1 MNEWRLIEDNGVS
14 ASFGLAVDECLAHR
28 VGTGTS
34 QPTLRLYTY
43 RSHCALVGRFQNI
56 DNEINRAYCEA
67 NGIPLNRRPTGGG
80 AIIMGQDQLGIAL
93 CIPGREEDSYRRA
106 RELMVHFSA
115 GIISGLEPLGIQAAF
130 WGKNDIEI
138 NNRKVAGLGVYRAPV
153 GTYPSDQRRCAASPA
168 DSGQT
173 KGEGGLLF
181 HASVL
186 VDLDIALMLHALKTP
201 FEKITDKAI
210 ATVADRVT
218 TIRRETGSPVTLD
231 EIRASI
237 AAGYRRAFGVAL
249 APGDFLPDELEAID
263 ALEKSKYLTPEWV
276 NQTTA
281 IPDTFGSAKVK
292 TPAGLLD
299 VRATLA
305 GNTIKA
311 IFIGGDFFAAEGA
324 VADLE
329 ARLRWHPASPERVRE
344 TLAAGYAER
353 ANQLNNLPLEA
364 LQEAI
369 RQAVRDAQKAESA
382 ARADPY
388 GCFVNPQEKVTS

>member
-1 MNEWRLIEDNGVS
+1 MNEWRLITDDGVS

-28 VGTGTS
+28 VGTGAS

-43 RSHCALVGRFQNI
+43 HSHCALIGRFQNI
-56 DNEINRAYCEA
+56 DNEISRAYCDA
-67 NGIPLNRRPTGGG
+67 HGIALNRRPTGGG
-80 AIIMGQDQLGIAL
+80 AIIMGKDQLGIAL
-93 CIPGREEDSYRRA
+93 CIPAREEDSYRHA
-106 RELMVHFSA
+106 RELMARFSA
-115 GIISGLEPLGIQAAF
+115 GIISGLEAIGVQAAF
-130 WGKNDIEI
+130 RGKNDVEI
-138 NNRKVAGLGVYRAPV
+138 QNRKVAGLGMYRTP
-153 GTYPSDQRRCAASPA
+153 
-168 DSGQT
+168 
-173 KGEGGLLF
+173 EGGLLF

-186 VDLDIALMLHALKTP
+186 VDLDIALMLQVLKTP

-210 ATVADRVT
+210 ATVAERVT
-218 TIRRETGSPVTLD
+218 TVRRESGSLVALD

-237 AAGYRRAFGVAL
+237 SAGYSKTFGVSL
-249 APGDFLPDELEAID
+249 VPGDLTLDELEAID
-263 ALEKSKYLTPEWV
+263 ALEKSKYLSPEWV
-276 NQTTA
+276 HQTTA
-281 IPDTFGSAKVK
+281 IPDTFGSATVK

-329 ARLRWHPASPERVRE
+329 ARLRWHPASPERVRD
-344 TLAAGYAER
+344 TLVGGYAEH
-353 ANQLNNLPLEA
+353 ADLLNNLPLDA

-388 GCFVNPQEKVTS
+388 GCFVNPQEKVKL

>member
-1 MNEWRLIEDNGVS
+1 MNGWRLMKDDGVS
-14 ASFGLAVDECLAHR
+14 ASFGLAVDERLAHR
-28 VGTGTS
+28 VGIGTS
-34 QPTLRLYTY
+34 PPTLRLYTY

-67 NGIPLNRRPTGGG
+67 NGILLNRRPTGGG

-93 CIPGREEDSYRRA
+93 CIPSREKDSYRHA
-106 RELMVHFSA
+106 RELMADFSA
-115 GIISGLEPLGIQAAF
+115 GIIRGLEPLGIQAAF

-138 NNRKVAGLGVYRAPV
+138 HNRKVAGLGVYRAP
-153 GTYPSDQRRCAASPA
+153 
-168 DSGQT
+168 
-173 KGEGGLLF
+173 EGGLLF

-186 VDLDIALMLHALKTP
+186 VDLDIAFMLHVLKTP

-218 TIRRETGSPVTLD
+218 TIRRETGSTITLD
-231 EIRASI
+231 EIRAYI
-237 AAGYRRAFGVAL
+237 ADGYRRAFGVSLVAS
-249 APGDFLPDELEAID
+249 DFLSDELEAIN
-263 ALEKSKYLTPEWV
+263 ALEKSKYLTSDWV

-324 VADLE
+324 VAELE
-329 ARLRWHPASPERVRE
+329 ARLRWHPASAERVRE
-344 TLAAGYAER
+344 TLAAGYA
-353 ANQLNNLPLEA
+353 AYADQLNNLPLEA
-364 LQEAI
+364 LQETI

-388 GCFVNPQEKVTS
+388 GCFVNPQEKEKS

>member
-1 MNEWRLIEDNGVS
+1 
-14 ASFGLAVDECLAHR
+14 
-28 VGTGTS
+28 
-34 QPTLRLYTY
+34 
-43 RSHCALVGRFQNI
+43 
-56 DNEINRAYCEA
+56 
-67 NGIPLNRRPTGGG
+67 
-80 AIIMGQDQLGIAL
+80 MGQDQLGIAL

-115 GIISGLEPLGIQAAF
+115 GIICGLEPLGIRAAF

-138 NNRKVAGLGVYRAPV
+138 HHRKVAGLGVYRAP
-153 GTYPSDQRRCAASPA
+153 
-168 DSGQT
+168 
-173 KGEGGLLF
+173 EGGLLF
-181 HASVL
+181 HASLL
-186 VDLDIALMLHALKTP
+186 VDLDIALMLHVLKTP

-218 TIRRETGSPVTLD
+218 TIRRETGSPVAPD
-231 EIRASI
+231 DIRASI

-249 APGDFLPDELEAID
+249 APGDLLPDELEAID
-263 ALEKSKYLTPEWV
+263 ALENSKYLTPAWV
-276 NQTTA
+276 HQTTA
-281 IPDTFGSAKVK
+281 IPDTFGEALVK

-311 IFIGGDFFAAEGA
+311 ILIGGDFFATEGA

-353 ANQLNNLPLEA
+353 ANQMNNLPLEA

-369 RQAVRDAQKAESA
+369 RLAVRDAQKAESA
-382 ARADPY
+382 ARANPY
-388 GCFVNPQEKVTS
+388 GCFVNPQEKVPS

>member
-1 MNEWRLIEDNGVS
+1 MNEWRLIQDDGVS
-14 ASFGLAVDECLAHR
+14 ASFGLAADECLAHR

-56 DNEINRAYCEA
+56 DNEINRDYCEA
-67 NGIPLNRRPTGGG
+67 NGIALNRRPTGGG
-80 AIIMGQDQLGIAL
+80 AIIMGKDQLGVAL
-93 CIPGREEDSYRRA
+93 SIPGREEDSFRHA
-106 RELMVHFSA
+106 RELMVNFSA
-115 GIISGLEPLGIQAAF
+115 GIISGLEALDIQAAF

-138 NNRKVAGLGVYRAPV
+138 HNRKVAGLGVYRAP
-153 GTYPSDQRRCAASPA
+153 A
-168 DSGQT
+168 
-173 KGEGGLLF
+173 GGLLF

-186 VDLDIALMLHALKTP
+186 VDLDIAFMLRVLKTP
-201 FEKITDKAI
+201 FEKITDKTI

-218 TIRRETGSPVTLD
+218 TIRRETASPVTLD
-231 EIRASI
+231 EIRLSI
-237 AAGYRRAFGVAL
+237 AAGYGRTSGASL
-249 APGDFLPDELEAID
+249 APGDFTPGELEAID
-263 ALEKSKYLTPEWV
+263 ALEKSKYLAPAWV
-276 NQTTA
+276 FQTTA
-281 IPDTFGSAKVK
+281 IPDTFGSARVK

-305 GNTIKA
+305 GTTIKA

-329 ARLRWHPASPERVRE
+329 ARLRWHPASLERVRE

-353 ANQLNNLPLEA
+353 ANQLNNLPLDA

-369 RQAVRDAQKAESA
+369 QQAIRDAQRAESA

-388 GCFVNPQEKVTS
+388 GCFVNPQEKVPS

>member
-1 MNEWRLIEDNGVS
+1 MNEWRVITDDGVS

-28 VGTGTS
+28 VGTGAS

-43 RSHCALVGRFQNI
+43 RSHCALIGRFQNI
-56 DNEINRAYCEA
+56 DNEVNRAYCEA
-67 NGIPLNRRPTGGG
+67 HDIALNRRPTGGG
-80 AIIMGQDQLGIAL
+80 AIIMGKDQLGIAL
-93 CIPGREEDSYRRA
+93 CIPAREEDSYRHA
-106 RELMVHFSA
+106 RELMAHFSA
-115 GIISGLEPLGIQAAF
+115 GIISGLEAIGVQATF
-130 WGKNDIEI
+130 RGKNDIEVQ
-138 NNRKVAGLGVYRAPV
+138 NRKVAGLGVYRAP
-153 GTYPSDQRRCAASPA
+153 
-168 DSGQT
+168 
-173 KGEGGLLF
+173 EGGLLF

-186 VDLDIALMLHALKTP
+186 VDLDIALMLQVLKTP

-210 ATVADRVT
+210 ATVAGRVT
-218 TIRRETGSPVTLD
+218 TVRRESGSLVALN

-237 AAGYRRAFGVAL
+237 SAGYSKTFGVPL
-249 APGDFLPDELEAID
+249 VPGDLTPDELEAID
-263 ALEKSKYLTPEWV
+263 ALEKSKYLSPEWV
-276 NQTTA
+276 YQITA
-281 IPDTFGSAKVK
+281 IPDTFGSATVK

-329 ARLRWHPASPERVRE
+329 ARLRWHPASPERVRD
-344 TLAAGYAER
+344 TLAAGYAEHTDL
-353 ANQLNNLPLEA
+353 LNNLPLDA

-388 GCFVNPQEKVTS
+388 GCFVNPQEKVKP

>member
-1 MNEWRLIEDNGVS
+1 MNEWRLIIDDGVS
-14 ASFGLAVDECLAHR
+14 ASFGLAADECLAHR
-28 VGTGTS
+28 VGTGAS

-43 RSHCALVGRFQNI
+43 RSSCALVGRFQNL

-67 NGIPLNRRPTGGG
+67 NGIALNRRPTGGG
-80 AIIMGQDQLGIAL
+80 AIIMGEDQLGVAL
-93 CIPGREEDSYRRA
+93 CIPGRAEDSYRQA

-115 GIISGLEPLGIQAAF
+115 GIISGLQTLGIQASF
-130 WGKNDIEI
+130 WGKNDVEI
-138 NNRKVAGLGVYRAPV
+138 NNRKVAGLGVYRAP
-153 GTYPSDQRRCAASPA
+153 
-168 DSGQT
+168 
-173 KGEGGLLF
+173 EGGLLF

-186 VDLDIALMLHALKTP
+186 VDLDIAFMLHVLNTP

-210 ATVADRVT
+210 ATVADRGT
-218 TIRRETGSPVTLD
+218 TVRREHGSLLALD
-231 EIRASI
+231 EVREAI
-237 AAGYRRAFGVAL
+237 ATGYRRAFEFSLV
-249 APGDFLPDELEAID
+249 PGHFTPDELEAID
-263 ALEKSKYLTPEWV
+263 LLEKSKYLSPDWV
-276 NQTTA
+276 YQTTA

-311 IFIGGDFFAAEGA
+311 IFIGGDFFATEGA
-324 VADLE
+324 VAELE

-344 TLAAGYAER
+344 TLVAGYEEHAY
-353 ANQLNNLPLEA
+353 QLNDLPLEA

-369 RQAVRDAQKAESA
+369 RQAVRAAQKAEST

-388 GCFVNPQEKVTS
+388 GCFVNPQEKVAP

>member
-1 MNEWRLIEDNGVS
+1 MNEWRVIIDDGVS
-14 ASFGLAVDECLAHR
+14 ASFGLAADECLAHR

-43 RSHCALVGRFQNI
+43 RSSCALVGRFQNI

-67 NGIPLNRRPTGGG
+67 NGIGLNRRPTGGG
-80 AIIMGQDQLGIAL
+80 AIIMGEDQLGIAL
-93 CIPGREEDSYRRA
+93 CIPGRAEDAYRQA

-115 GIISGLEPLGIQAAF
+115 GIISGLEAFGIQAAF
-130 WGKNDIEI
+130 WGKNDVEVH
-138 NNRKVAGLGVYRAPV
+138 NRKVAGLGVYRA
-153 GTYPSDQRRCAASPA
+153 S
-168 DSGQT
+168 
-173 KGEGGLLF
+173 EGGLLF

-186 VDLDIALMLHALKTP
+186 VDLDIAFMLHVLKTP

-218 TIRRETGSPVTLD
+218 TLRREHGSPLTLH
-231 EIRASI
+231 EIREAI
-237 AAGYRRAFGVAL
+237 AAGYRRAFGVSL
-249 APGDFLPDELEAID
+249 APGDFTPDELEAID
-263 ALEKSKYLTPEWV
+263 ALEKSKYLTPDWV
-276 NQTTA
+276 YQTTA
-281 IPDTFGSAKVK
+281 IPDTFGSAKIK

-311 IFIGGDFFAAEGA
+311 LFIGGDFFATDGA
-324 VADLE
+324 IADLE
-329 ARLRWHPASPERVRE
+329 ARLRWHPASAERVRE
-344 TLAAGYAER
+344 TLAAGYAGY
-353 ANQLNNLPLEA
+353 ADQLNHLPLDA
-364 LQEAI
+364 LHEAI
-369 RQAVRDAQKAESA
+369 RLAVRDAQKAESA

>member
-1 MNEWRLIEDNGVS
+1 MNEWRLITDDGVS
-14 ASFGLAVDECLAHR
+14 ASFGLAADECLAHR
-28 VGTGTS
+28 VGTGAS

-115 GIISGLEPLGIQAAF
+115 GIICGLEPLGIRAAF

-138 NNRKVAGLGVYRAPV
+138 HHRKVAGLGVYRAP
-153 GTYPSDQRRCAASPA
+153 
-168 DSGQT
+168 
-173 KGEGGLLF
+173 EGGLLF
-181 HASVL
+181 HASLL
-186 VDLDIALMLHALKTP
+186 VDLDIALMLHVLKTP

-218 TIRRETGSPVTLD
+218 TIRRETGSPVAPD
-231 EIRASI
+231 DIRASI

-249 APGDFLPDELEAID
+249 VPGDLLPDELEAID
-263 ALEKSKYLTPEWV
+263 ALENSKYLTPEWV
-276 NQTTA
+276 HQTTA
-281 IPDTFGSAKVK
+281 IPDTFGEALVK

-311 IFIGGDFFAAEGA
+311 ILIGGDFFATEGA

-329 ARLRWHPASPERVRE
+329 ARLRWHPASPQRVRE

-369 RQAVRDAQKAESA
+369 RLAVRDAQKAESA
-382 ARADPY
+382 ARANPY
-388 GCFVNPQEKVTS
+388 GCFVNPQDKVPS

>member
-1 MNEWRLIEDNGVS
+1 MNEWRLIQDDGVS
-14 ASFGLAVDECLAHR
+14 ASFGLAADECLAHR

-56 DNEINRAYCEA
+56 DNEINRAYCEM
-67 NGIPLNRRPTGGG
+67 NGISLNRRPTGGG
-80 AIIMGQDQLGIAL
+80 AIIMGKDQLGIAL
-93 CIPGREEDSYRRA
+93 CIPSREEDSYRHARA
-106 RELMVHFSA
+106 LMVTFSA
-115 GIISGLEPLGIQAAF
+115 GIISGLEAPGIQAAF

-138 NNRKVAGLGVYRAPV
+138 HHRKVAGLGVYRAS
-153 GTYPSDQRRCAASPA
+153 T
-168 DSGQT
+168 
-173 KGEGGLLF
+173 GGLLF
-181 HASVL
+181 HASLL
-186 VDLDIALMLHALKTP
+186 VDIDIAFMLHVLKTP

-218 TIRRETGSPVTLD
+218 TIRRETSSPVALD
-231 EIRASI
+231 EIRAYI
-237 AAGYRRAFGVAL
+237 AAGYRKAFGVSL
-249 APGDFLPDELEAID
+249 APGNFMPDELEAID
-263 ALEKSKYLTPEWV
+263 ALEKSKYLMPDWV

-344 TLAAGYAER
+344 TLAAGYAEH
-353 ANQLNNLPLEA
+353 ANQLNDLPLEA

-369 RQAVRDAQKAESA
+369 RLAVRDAQKAESA

-388 GCFVNPQEKVTS
+388 GCFVTPQDKERP

>member
-1 MNEWRLIEDNGVS
+1 MNEWRLIIDDGVS
-14 ASFGLAVDECLAHR
+14 ASFGLAADECLAHR
-28 VGTGTS
+28 VGAGTS

-43 RSHCALVGRFQNI
+43 RSSCALVGRFQNT
-56 DNEINRAYCEA
+56 DNEINLAYCESH
-67 NGIPLNRRPTGGG
+67 GIPLNRRPTGGG
-80 AIIMGQDQLGIAL
+80 AIIMGKDQLGIAL
-93 CIPGREEDSYRRA
+93 CIPGREEDSYRHA
-106 RELMVHFSA
+106 RELMAHFSA
-115 GIISGLEPLGIQAAF
+115 GIISGLEAPGIQATF
-130 WGKNDIEI
+130 QGKNDVEI
-138 NNRKVAGLGVYRAPV
+138 QNRKVAGLGVYRAP
-153 GTYPSDQRRCAASPA
+153 
-168 DSGQT
+168 
-173 KGEGGLLF
+173 EGGLLF

-186 VDLDIALMLHALKTP
+186 VDLDIAFMLRVLKTP

-210 ATVADRVT
+210 ATVAERVT
-218 TIRRETGSPVTLD
+218 TIRRESRSPLTLD
-231 EIRASI
+231 EIRAYI
-237 AAGYRRAFGVAL
+237 AAGYRKTFGVSL
-249 APGDFLPDELEAID
+249 APGDFTPDELQAID

-276 NQTTA
+276 HQTTA

-329 ARLRWHPASPERVRE
+329 ARLRWHPASSESVRAS
-344 TLAAGYAER
+344 LAAGYAEH
-353 ANQLNNLPLEA
+353 ADQLNHLPLDA

-369 RQAVRDAQKAESA
+369 RLAVRDAQKAESA

-388 GCFVNPQEKVTS
+388 GCFVNPQERVMP

>member
-1 MNEWRLIEDNGVS
+1 MNRWRLIKDDGVS
-14 ASFGLAVDECLAHR
+14 ASFGLAADERLAHR
-28 VGTGTS
+28 VGVGTS

-67 NGIPLNRRPTGGG
+67 HGISLNRRPTGGG

-93 CIPGREEDSYRRA
+93 CIPGREEDSYRHA
-106 RELMVHFSA
+106 RELMVHFSV
-115 GIISGLEPLGIQAAF
+115 GIISGLEAFGIQAAF

-138 NNRKVAGLGVYRAPV
+138 NNRKVAGLGVYRAP
-153 GTYPSDQRRCAASPA
+153 
-168 DSGQT
+168 
-173 KGEGGLLF
+173 EGGLLF

-186 VDLDIALMLHALKTP
+186 VDLDIAFMLHVLKTP
-201 FEKITDKAI
+201 FEKITDKAV

-218 TIRRETGSPVTLD
+218 TVRRETGSPVTLD

-237 AAGYRRAFGVAL
+237 TEGYRRAFGASL

-276 NQTTA
+276 NQATA

-344 TLAAGYAER
+344 TLEAGYAEH

-364 LQEAI
+364 LREAI

>member
-1 MNEWRLIEDNGVS
+1 MNEWRLIKDDGVS
-14 ASFGLAVDECLAHR
+14 ASFGLAADECLAHR

-43 RSHCALVGRFQNI
+43 RSYCALVGRFQNI

-67 NGIPLNRRPTGGG
+67 NGIALNRRPTGGG

-93 CIPGREEDSYRRA
+93 CIPGEEGDSYHRA
-106 RELMVHFSA
+106 RELMVNFSA
-115 GIISGLEPLGIQAAF
+115 GIISGLEELGIRAAF
-130 WGKNDIEI
+130 WGKNDVEI
-138 NNRKVAGLGVYRAPV
+138 NNRKVAGLGVYRAP
-153 GTYPSDQRRCAASPA
+153 
-168 DSGQT
+168 
-173 KGEGGLLF
+173 EGGLLF

-186 VDLDIALMLHALKTP
+186 VDLDIAFMLHVLKTP

-210 ATVADRVT
+210 ASVAERVT
-218 TIRRETGSPVTLD
+218 TVRRESVSPVALD
-231 EIRASI
+231 EIREYI
-237 AAGYRRAFGVAL
+237 AAGYHRAFGVSL
-249 APGDFLPDELEAID
+249 TPGDFLSDELEAID
-263 ALEKSKYLTPEWV
+263 TLEKSKYLTPAWV
-276 NQTTA
+276 HQTTA

-329 ARLRWHPASPERVRE
+329 ARLRWHPASPEKVRE
-344 TLAAGYAER
+344 TLAAGYAEH

-369 RQAVRDAQKAESA
+369 RQAVHDAQKAESA
-382 ARADPY
+382 ARANPY
-388 GCFVNPQEKVTS
+388 GCFVNPQDKEKS

>member
-1 MNEWRLIEDNGVS
+1 MNEWRLITDDGVS

-28 VGTGTS
+28 IGAGTS

-67 NGIPLNRRPTGGG
+67 NGIALNRRPTGGG
-80 AIIMGQDQLGIAL
+80 AIIMGTDQLGIAL
-93 CIPGREEDSYRRA
+93 CIPGREEDSYRQARA
-106 RELMVHFSA
+106 LMVHFSA
-115 GIISGLEPLGIQAAF
+115 GIISSLEALGIQAAF

-138 NNRKVAGLGVYRAPV
+138 NNRKVAGLGVYR
-153 GTYPSDQRRCAASPA
+153 SPA
-168 DSGQT
+168 
-173 KGEGGLLF
+173 GGLLF

-186 VDLDIALMLHALKTP
+186 VDLDIAFMLHVLKTP
-201 FEKITDKAI
+201 FEKITDKSV
-210 ATVADRVT
+210 ATVAGRVT
-218 TIRRETGSPVTLD
+218 TIRRETGLPVSLD

-237 AAGYRRAFGVAL
+237 AAGYCRAFGVAL
-249 APGDFLPDELEAID
+249 APGDLLPDELEAID
-263 ALEKSKYLTPEWV
+263 ALEQSKYLTPDWV

-311 IFIGGDFFAAEGA
+311 IFIGGDFFAAEGT

-353 ANQLNNLPLEA
+353 ADQLNNLPLEA

-369 RQAVRDAQKAESA
+369 QQAVRNAQKNESA

>member
-1 MNEWRLIEDNGVS
+1 MNGWRLIKDDDVS
-14 ASFGLAVDECLAHR
+14 ASFGLAADECLAHR

-43 RSHCALVGRFQNI
+43 RPHCALVGRFQNI
-56 DNEINRAYCEA
+56 DNEINRAYCKVNDIA
-67 NGIPLNRRPTGGG
+67 LNRRPTGGG

-93 CIPGREEDSYRRA
+93 CIPGREEDSYRQA

-115 GIISGLEPLGIQAAF
+115 GIISGLEPLGIKATF
-130 WGKNDIEI
+130 WGKNDVEI
-138 NNRKVAGLGVYRAPV
+138 NNRKVAGLGVYRAS
-153 GTYPSDQRRCAASPA
+153 T
-168 DSGQT
+168 
-173 KGEGGLLF
+173 GGLLF

-186 VDLDIALMLHALKTP
+186 VDLNIDLMLHVLKTP

-218 TIRRETGSPVTLD
+218 TIRRETGSPVAL
-231 EIRASI
+231 EAIREHI

-249 APGDFLPDELEAID
+249 VRGDFTPDELEAID
-263 ALEKSKYLTPEWV
+263 RLETSKYLTSDWV
-276 NQTTA
+276 YQTTA
-281 IPDTFGSAKVK
+281 VPDTFGSAKVK
-292 TPAGLLD
+292 TAAGLLD
-299 VRATLA
+299 IRATLA
-305 GNTIKA
+305 GNIIKA

-329 ARLRWHPASPERVRE
+329 GRLRWHSANPERVLE
-344 TLAAGYAER
+344 TLTAMYPEYAD
-353 ANQLNNLPLEA
+353 QLNHLPLEA

-388 GCFVNPQEKVTS
+388 GCFVNPQDKESA

>member
-1 MNEWRLIEDNGVS
+1 MNEWRLIKDDGVS

-43 RSHCALVGRFQNI
+43 CSHCALVGRFQNI

-80 AIIMGQDQLGIAL
+80 AIIMGKDQLGIAL
-93 CIPGREEDSYRRA
+93 CIPGQEGDSYRHA
-106 RELMVHFSA
+106 RELMVNFSA
-115 GIISGLEPLGIQAAF
+115 GIISGLEALGIQAAF

-138 NNRKVAGLGVYRAPV
+138 HNRKVAGLGVYRAP
-153 GTYPSDQRRCAASPA
+153 
-168 DSGQT
+168 
-173 KGEGGLLF
+173 EGGFLF

-186 VDLDIALMLHALKTP
+186 VDLDIGFMLHVLKTP

-210 ATVADRVT
+210 ASVAERVT
-218 TIRRETGSPVTLD
+218 TIRRESGSPVTLD
-231 EIRASI
+231 EIREYI
-237 AAGYRRAFGVAL
+237 AAGYGRAFGVSL
-249 APGDFLPDELEAID
+249 APGDFMPDELEAID
-263 ALEKSKYLTPEWV
+263 ALEKSKYLTSDWV
-276 NQTTA
+276 HQTTA
-281 IPDTFGSAKVK
+281 IPDTFGSGKVK

-329 ARLRWHPASPERVRE
+329 ARLRWHPASPEKVRE
-344 TLAAGYAER
+344 TLAAGYAEH

-388 GCFVNPQEKVTS
+388 GCFVNPQEQERS

>member
-1 MNEWRLIEDNGVS
+1 MNEWRLIADDGVS

-28 VGTGTS
+28 LGTGTS

-56 DNEINRAYCEA
+56 DNEINLAYCEA
-67 NGIPLNRRPTGGG
+67 NGIALNRRPTGGG
-80 AIIMGQDQLGIAL
+80 AIIMGKDQLGIAL
-93 CIPGREEDSYRRA
+93 CIPGQEEDSYRHA
-106 RELMVHFSA
+106 RELMVTFSA
-115 GIISGLEPLGIQAAF
+115 GIISGLETLGIRATF
-130 WGKNDIEI
+130 WGKNDVEI
-138 NNRKVAGLGVYRAPV
+138 NHRKVAGLGVYRAP
-153 GTYPSDQRRCAASPA
+153 
-168 DSGQT
+168 
-173 KGEGGLLF
+173 EGGLLF

-186 VDLDIALMLHALKTP
+186 VDLDIALMLHVLKTP

-218 TIRRETGSPVTLD
+218 TLRRETASPVALD
-231 EIRASI
+231 EVRASI
-237 AAGYRRAFGVAL
+237 TAGYRRAFGVSL
-249 APGDFLPDELEAID
+249 APGNFMPDEQEAID
-263 ALEKSKYLTPEWV
+263 ALEHSKYLTPDWV

-311 IFIGGDFFAAEGA
+311 MFIGGDFFAAEGA

-329 ARLRWHPASPERVRE
+329 ARLRWHPASPDRVRE
-344 TLAAGYAER
+344 TLVAGYAEH
-353 ANQLNNLPLEA
+353 ANQLNSLPMEA

-388 GCFVNPQEKVTS
+388 GCFVNPQDKERT

>member
-1 MNEWRLIEDNGVS
+1 MNGWRLITNDGVS
-14 ASFGLAVDECLAHR
+14 ASFGLAADECLAHR

-67 NGIPLNRRPTGGG
+67 NGIAMNRRPTGGG

-93 CIPGREEDSYRRA
+93 CIPGQQEDSYRHA
-106 RELMVHFSA
+106 RGLMVYFSA
-115 GIISGLEPLGIQAAF
+115 GIISGLEALGIRATF
-130 WGKNDIEI
+130 LGKNDVEI
-138 NNRKVAGLGVYRAPV
+138 TNRKVAGLGVYRAP
-153 GTYPSDQRRCAASPA
+153 
-168 DSGQT
+168 
-173 KGEGGLLF
+173 EGGLLF

-186 VDLDIALMLHALKTP
+186 VDLDIALMLHVLKTP

-210 ATVADRVT
+210 ATVAERVT
-218 TIRRETGSPVTLD
+218 TIRRETGSPVVVD
-231 EIRASI
+231 EVRASI
-237 AAGYRRAFGVAL
+237 ADGYRRAFGVSL
-249 APGDFLPDELEAID
+249 APGDLLPDELEAID
-263 ALEKSKYLTPEWV
+263 ALEKSKYQTLEWV
-276 NQTTA
+276 NQKTA
-281 IPDTFGSAKVK
+281 IPDTFGSGKVK

-329 ARLRWHPASPERVRE
+329 ARLRWHPASPDRVWE
-344 TLAAGYAER
+344 TLIAGYEEH
-353 ANQLNNLPLEA
+353 ANQLNNLPMDA

-369 RQAVRDAQKAESA
+369 RLAVRDAQKAEIA

-388 GCFVNPQEKVTS
+388 GCFVNPQKKVTS

>member
-1 MNEWRLIEDNGVS
+1 V
-14 ASFGLAVDECLAHR
+14 
-28 VGTGTS
+28 
-34 QPTLRLYTY
+34 
-43 RSHCALVGRFQNI
+43 
-56 DNEINRAYCEA
+56 
-67 NGIPLNRRPTGGG
+67 
-80 AIIMGQDQLGIAL
+80 
-93 CIPGREEDSYRRA
+93 
-106 RELMVHFSA
+106 
-115 GIISGLEPLGIQAAF
+115 
-130 WGKNDIEI
+130 
-138 NNRKVAGLGVYRAPV
+138 
-153 GTYPSDQRRCAASPA
+153 
-168 DSGQT
+168 
-173 KGEGGLLF
+173 LF

-186 VDLDIALMLHALKTP
+186 VDLDIAFMLHVLKTP

-218 TIRRETGSPVTLD
+218 TIRRETGSPIALD
-231 EIRASI
+231 EIRAYI
-237 AAGYRRAFGVAL
+237 TAGYRRAFGVSL
-249 APGDFLPDELEAID
+249 APGDLTPDELEAID

-369 RQAVRDAQKAESA
+369 QQAVRNAQKAESA

>member
-1 MNEWRLIEDNGVS
+1 MNEWRLIADDGVS
-14 ASFGLAVDECLAHR
+14 ASFGLAADECLAHR

-56 DNEINRAYCEA
+56 DNEINLAYCEA
-67 NGIPLNRRPTGGG
+67 NGIALNRRPTGGG
-80 AIIMGQDQLGIAL
+80 AIIMGKDQLGIAL
-93 CIPGREEDSYRRA
+93 CIPGREEDSYRHA
-106 RELMVHFSA
+106 RELMVTFSA
-115 GIISGLEPLGIQAAF
+115 GIISGLETLGIRATF
-130 WGKNDIEI
+130 RGKNDVEI
-138 NNRKVAGLGVYRAPV
+138 NNRKVAGLGVYRAP
-153 GTYPSDQRRCAASPA
+153 
-168 DSGQT
+168 
-173 KGEGGLLF
+173 EGGLLF

-186 VDLDIALMLHALKTP
+186 VDLGIAFMLHVLKTP

-210 ATVADRVT
+210 ASVAERVT
-218 TIRRETGSPVTLD
+218 TLRRETGSPLALD
-231 EIRASI
+231 EVREHI
-237 AAGYRRAFGVAL
+237 AAGYRRAFGVTL
-249 APGDFLPDELEAID
+249 APGDFIQDELEAID
-263 ALEKSKYLTPEWV
+263 ALEQSKYLTPDWV
-276 NQTTA
+276 NQKTA

-329 ARLRWHPASPERVRE
+329 ARLRWHPASPDRVRE
-344 TLAAGYAER
+344 TLVAGYVEH
-353 ANQLNNLPLEA
+353 ANQLNNLPMEA

-388 GCFVNPQEKVTS
+388 GCFVNPQDKERT

>member
-1 MNEWRLIEDNGVS
+1 MNVWRLLQDDGVS
-14 ASFGLAVDECLAHR
+14 ASLGLATDECLAHR
-28 VGTGTS
+28 VVTGIS

-67 NGIPLNRRPTGGG
+67 NGIQLNRRPTGGG
-80 AIIMGQDQLGIAL
+80 AIIMGKDQLGIAL
-93 CIPGREEDSYRRA
+93 CIPGREEDSYRHA
-106 RELMVHFSA
+106 RELMVDFSA
-115 GIISGLEPLGIQAAF
+115 GIICGLEILGIQADF

-138 NNRKVAGLGVYRAPV
+138 NNRKVAGLGVYRAP
-153 GTYPSDQRRCAASPA
+153 
-168 DSGQT
+168 
-173 KGEGGLLF
+173 EGGLLF

-186 VDLDIALMLHALKTP
+186 IDLDITFMLHVLKTP

-218 TIRRETGSPVTLD
+218 TMRRETGSPIVLD
-231 EIRASI
+231 TIRDSI
-237 AAGYRRAFGVAL
+237 AAGYRRALGISL
-249 APGDFLPDELEAID
+249 APGDLTSDELEAID
-263 ALEKSKYLTPEWV
+263 ALEKSKYLTSDWV
-276 NQTTA
+276 YQTTA

-311 IFIGGDFFAAEGA
+311 IFIGGDFFATEGA
-324 VADLE
+324 VAGLE
-329 ARLRWHPASPERVRE
+329 ARLRWHPASSERVQE
-344 TLAAGYAER
+344 TLVAGYAEY
-353 ANQLNNLPLEA
+353 ANQLNNLPVEA

-369 RQAVRDAQKAESA
+369 RQAVRAAQKAETA
-382 ARADPY
+382 VRADPY
-388 GCFVNPQEKVTS
+388 GCFVNPQDKERS

>member
-1 MNEWRLIEDNGVS
+1 MNEWRVIIDDGVS
-14 ASFGLAVDECLAHR
+14 ASFGLAADECLAHR
-28 VGTGTS
+28 VGTGAS

-43 RSHCALVGRFQNI
+43 RSSCALVGRFQNI

-67 NGIPLNRRPTGGG
+67 NGIALNRRPTGGG
-80 AIIMGQDQLGIAL
+80 AIIMGEDQLGIAL
-93 CIPGREEDSYRRA
+93 CIPGRAEDAYRQA

-115 GIISGLEPLGIQAAF
+115 GIISGLETFGIQAAF
-130 WGKNDIEI
+130 WGKNDVEVH
-138 NNRKVAGLGVYRAPV
+138 NRKVAGLGVYRA
-153 GTYPSDQRRCAASPA
+153 S
-168 DSGQT
+168 
-173 KGEGGLLF
+173 EGGLLF

-186 VDLDIALMLHALKTP
+186 VDLDIAFMLHVLKTP
-201 FEKITDKAI
+201 FEKITDKTI

-218 TIRRETGSPVTLD
+218 TLRREHGSLLTLD
-231 EIRASI
+231 EIREAI
-237 AAGYRRAFGVAL
+237 AAGYCREFGVSL
-249 APGDFLPDELEAID
+249 APGYFLPDELEAID
-263 ALEKSKYLTPEWV
+263 ELEKGKYLTSDWV
-276 NQTTA
+276 YQTTA
-281 IPDTFGSAKVK
+281 IPDTFGSAKIK

-311 IFIGGDFFAAEGA
+311 LFIGGDFFATDGA

-329 ARLRWHPASPERVRE
+329 ARLRWHPASTERVRE
-344 TLAAGYAER
+344 TLAAGYAEY
-353 ANQLNNLPLEA
+353 ADQLDNLPLDA

-369 RQAVRDAQKAESA
+369 RLAVRDAQKAESA

>member
-1 MNEWRLIEDNGVS
+1 MNEWRLIEDDGVS

-28 VGTGTS
+28 VGTGAS

-67 NGIPLNRRPTGGG
+67 HDIELNRRPTGGG

-93 CIPGREEDSYRRA
+93 CMPGREEDSYRHA

-115 GIISGLEPLGIQAAF
+115 GIISGLEALAIQAAF
-130 WGKNDIEI
+130 WGKNDVEI
-138 NNRKVAGLGVYRAPV
+138 NNRKVAGLGVYRAP
-153 GTYPSDQRRCAASPA
+153 
-168 DSGQT
+168 
-173 KGEGGLLF
+173 EGGLLF

-186 VDLDIALMLHALKTP
+186 VDLDIAFMLHVLKTP

-218 TIRRETGSPVTLD
+218 TIRRESGSPVTLD
-231 EIRASI
+231 DIRASI
-237 AAGYRRAFGVAL
+237 AAGYRRAFGVSL
-249 APGDFLPDELEAID
+249 APGDLLPDELEAID
-263 ALEKSKYLTPEWV
+263 VLEQSKYLAPEWV
-276 NQTTA
+276 NQATA
-281 IPDTFGSAKVK
+281 IPDTFGAALVK

-329 ARLRWHPASPERVRE
+329 ARLRWHPANPERVRE
-344 TLAAGYAER
+344 TLAAGYMER
-353 ANQLNNLPLEA
+353 ANQLNSLPLEA

-369 RQAVRDAQKAESA
+369 QQAVRNAQKAESA
-382 ARADPY
+382 ARANPY

>member
-1 MNEWRLIEDNGVS
+1 MNEWRLITDDGVS
-14 ASFGLAVDECLAHR
+14 ASFGLAADECLAHR
-28 VGTGTS
+28 VGTGAS

-43 RSHCALVGRFQNI
+43 HSHCALVGRFQNI

-93 CIPGREEDSYRRA
+93 CIPVREEDSYRRA
-106 RELMVHFSA
+106 REMMVHFSA

-138 NNRKVAGLGVYRAPV
+138 HHRKVAGLGVYRAP
-153 GTYPSDQRRCAASPA
+153 
-168 DSGQT
+168 
-173 KGEGGLLF
+173 EGGLLF
-181 HASVL
+181 HASLL
-186 VDLDIALMLHALKTP
+186 VDLDIALMLHVLKTP

-218 TIRRETGSPVTLD
+218 TIRRDTGSPVALD
-231 EIRASI
+231 DIRASI
-237 AAGYRRAFGVAL
+237 AAGYRRAFGVSL
-249 APGDFLPDELEAID
+249 APGDLLPDELEAID
-263 ALEKSKYLTPEWV
+263 ALENSKYLTPAWV
-276 NQTTA
+276 HQTTA
-281 IPDTFGSAKVK
+281 IPDTFGEALVK

-311 IFIGGDFFAAEGA
+311 ILIGGDFFATEGA

-329 ARLRWHPASPERVRE
+329 ARLRWHPASPQRVRE

-369 RQAVRDAQKAESA
+369 RLAVRDAQKAESA
-382 ARADPY
+382 ARANPY
-388 GCFVNPQEKVTS
+388 GCFVNPQDKVPS

>member
-1 MNEWRLIEDNGVS
+1 MNEWRLIEDDGVS
-14 ASFGLAVDECLAHR
+14 ASIGLAVDECLAHR

-67 NGIPLNRRPTGGG
+67 NGIALNRRPTGGG
-80 AIIMGQDQLGIAL
+80 AIIMGKDQLGIAL
-93 CIPGREEDSYRRA
+93 CIPGRQGDSYRQA

-115 GIISGLEPLGIQAAF
+115 GIISGLEALGIQAAF

-138 NNRKVAGLGVYRAPV
+138 NNRKVAGLGVYRAP
-153 GTYPSDQRRCAASPA
+153 
-168 DSGQT
+168 
-173 KGEGGLLF
+173 EGGLLF

-186 VDLDIALMLHALKTP
+186 VDLDIAFMLYVLKTP

-210 ATVADRVT
+210 ASVADRVT
-218 TIRRETGSPVTLD
+218 TVRRESESPVTLD

-237 AAGYRRAFGVAL
+237 AAGYRRAFEVSL
-249 APGDFLPDELEAID
+249 AAGDFLPDELEAID

-281 IPDTFGSAKVK
+281 IPDTFGEALVK

-305 GNTIKA
+305 GTTIKA
-311 IFIGGDFFAAEGA
+311 IFIGGDFFATEGA
-324 VADLE
+324 VAELE

-364 LQEAI
+364 LQVAI
-369 RQAVRDAQKAESA
+369 QQAVRDAQKAESA

>member
-1 MNEWRLIEDNGVS
+1 MNEWRLIEDDGVS
-14 ASFGLAVDECLAHR
+14 ASFGLAVDECLAHC
-28 VGTGTS
+28 VGAGTS

-67 NGIPLNRRPTGGG
+67 NSIQLNRRPTGGG
-80 AIIMGQDQLGIAL
+80 AIIMGKDQLGIAL
-93 CIPGREEDSYRRA
+93 SIPGQEGDSYRHA
-106 RELMVHFSA
+106 RELMVDFSA
-115 GIISGLEPLGIQAAF
+115 GIIRGLEQLGIQAAF

-138 NNRKVAGLGVYRAPV
+138 HNRKVAGLGVYRAP
-153 GTYPSDQRRCAASPA
+153 
-168 DSGQT
+168 
-173 KGEGGLLF
+173 EGGLLF

-186 VDLDIALMLHALKTP
+186 VDLDIAFMLHVLKTP
-201 FEKITDKAI
+201 FEKTTDKAI
-210 ATVADRVT
+210 AAVADRVT
-218 TIRRETGSPVTLD
+218 TIRRETGSPVDLD

-237 AAGYRRAFGVAL
+237 AAGYCKAFGVSL
-249 APGDFLPDELEAID
+249 APGDFTSDELEAID
-263 ALEKSKYLTPEWV
+263 ALEKSKYLTPAWV
-276 NQTTA
+276 NQTMA

-324 VADLE
+324 VAGLE
-329 ARLRWHPASPERVRE
+329 ARLRWHPASPERVQE
-344 TLAAGYAER
+344 TLVAGYAEY
-353 ANQLNNLPLEA
+353 ANQLNNLPVEA

-369 RQAVRDAQKAESA
+369 RQAVRAAQKAESA
-382 ARADPY
+382 VRADPY
-388 GCFVNPQEKVTS
+388 GCFVNPQDKEKS

>member
-1 MNEWRLIEDNGVS
+1 MNEWRLIKDDGVS

-28 VGTGTS
+28 VETGTS

-56 DNEINRAYCEA
+56 DNEIDRAYCEV
-67 NGIPLNRRPTGGG
+67 NGISLNRRPTGGG
-80 AIIMGQDQLGIAL
+80 AIIMGKDQLGIAL
-93 CIPGREEDSYRRA
+93 CIPGQEEDSYRHARA
-106 RELMVHFSA
+106 LMVTFSA
-115 GIISGLEPLGIQAAF
+115 GIISGLEALGIQAAF

-138 NNRKVAGLGVYRAPV
+138 HNRKVAGLGVYRAP
-153 GTYPSDQRRCAASPA
+153 
-168 DSGQT
+168 
-173 KGEGGLLF
+173 EGGLLF

-186 VDLDIALMLHALKTP
+186 VDIDIAFMLHVLKTP

-210 ATVADRVT
+210 AAVADRVT
-218 TIRRETGSPVTLD
+218 TIRRETGSPIALD
-231 EIRASI
+231 EIRAYI
-237 AAGYRRAFGVAL
+237 AAGYRRAFGVSL
-249 APGDFLPDELEAID
+249 VPGDFMLDELEAID
-263 ALEKSKYLTPEWV
+263 ALEKSKYLTPDWV
-276 NQTTA
+276 YQTTV

-388 GCFVNPQEKVTS
+388 GCFVNPQEKERS